1 MTQHSRE
8 PLAFIDLAAQQA
20 RIGDRIRAR
29 IDAVLSHG
37 QYILGPEVAE
47 FETALQDF
55 AGIEHAIGVANG
67 TDALRLCLM
76 TLGAGPGDAVF
87 CPSFTF
93 AATAGVVPPT
103 GAAPVFV
110 DIEAGS
116 FNMDPASLARAIQA
130 AKEQGLRPAGVIIVD
145 LFGRPAD
152 YDALLPMARE
162 AGLWV
167 IVDAA
172 QSFGATWRG
181 QHTVT
186 LGDMATTSFFP
197 AKPLGCYGDGG
208 AVFTNDPAKADL
220 VKSLRFHGKGS
231 DKYDNVRIGVNSRL
245 DTLQAAILLEKLAVF
260 GWEIE
265 ARNRVAARY
274 TAGLGD
280 VVEVPRIPND
290 LVSTWAQYTV
300 TLRDGTDRV
309 AVQAALKAQGVPSTV
324 YYPRPLHGQS
334 AFTNLRSSS
343 EAVAQKGVLA
353 DPQGMAVSDAL
364 AGRVLSLPMHPD
376 LTKVDQDRVIAAVR
390 DALG

>member
-1 MTQHSRE
+1 M
-8 PLAFIDLAAQQA
+8 AFIDLAAQQQ

-29 IDAVLSHG
+29 IEAVLTGG
-37 QYILGPEVAE
+37 QYIMGPEVAE

-55 AGIEHAIGVANG
+55 SGAAHAMGVANG

-103 GAAPVFV
+103 GAVPVFV
-110 DIEAGS
+110 DIERGS
-116 FNMDPASLARAIQA
+116 FNMDPASLSRAIAA
-130 AKEQGLRPAGVIIVD
+130 AKAQGLHPRGVVIVD

-152 YDALLPMARE
+152 YEALLPLAHD

-181 QHTVT
+181 QSTVT

-208 AVFTNDPAKADL
+208 AVFCTDPEKAEMIR
-220 VKSLRFHGKGS
+220 SLRVHGKGQ
-231 DKYDNVRIGVNSRL
+231 DKYDNIRIGLNSRL

-260 GWEIE
+260 ADEIE
-265 ARNRVAARY
+265 ARNRIAARY
-274 TAGLGD
+274 SSALRDLVTVPLASND
-280 VVEVPRIPND
+280 V
-290 LVSTWAQYTV
+290 VSTWAQYTIV
-300 TLRDGTDRV
+300 PSDGMDRT
-309 AVQAALKAQGVPSTV
+309 ALQSELKSKGVPTVV
-324 YYPRPLHGQS
+324 YYPRPLHSQS
-334 AFTNLRSSS
+334 AFSGSLT
-343 EAVAQKGVLA
+343 
-353 DPQGMAVSDAL
+353 DPEGIPVSDEM

-376 LTKVDQDRVIAAVR
+376 LSERDQDRVI
-390 DALG
+390 DALRSALT

>member
-1 MTQHSRE
+1 M
-8 PLAFIDLAAQQA
+8 
-20 RIGDRIRAR
+20 
-29 IDAVLSHG
+29 
-37 QYILGPEVAE
+37 
-47 FETALQDF
+47 
-55 AGIEHAIGVANG
+55 
-67 TDALRLCLM
+67 
-76 TLGAGPGDAVF
+76 
-87 CPSFTF
+87 
-93 AATAGVVPPT
+93 
-103 GAAPVFV
+103 
-110 DIEAGS
+110 
-116 FNMDPASLARAIQA
+116 
-130 AKEQGLRPAGVIIVD
+130 AK
-145 LFGRPAD
+145 
-152 YDALLPMARE
+152 E

-181 QHTVT
+181 QHTVC

-245 DTLQAAILLEKLAVF
+245 DTIQAAILLEKLAVF

-274 TAGLGD
+274 TAALGD
-280 VVEVPRIPND
+280 VVDVPRIPND

-300 TLRDGTDRV
+300 TLRDGTDRE
-309 AVQAALKAQGVPSTV
+309 AVQAALKEQGVPSTV

-334 AFTNLRSSS
+334 AFDGSLTD
-343 EAVAQKGVLA
+343 AKG
-353 DPQGMAVSDAL
+353 MTVSDAL

-376 LTKVDQDRVIAAVR
+376 LTEPDQDRVIDAVKGV
-390 DALG
+390 LG

>member
-1 MTQHSRE
+1 MNR
-8 PLAFIDLAAQQA
+8 PLAFIDLEAQQA

-29 IDAVLSHG
+29 IDAVLAGG
-37 QYILGPEVAE
+37 QYIMGPEVAE

-55 AGIEHAIGVANG
+55 SGVAHAMGVANG

-76 TLGAGPGDAVF
+76 ALGAGPGDAVF

-110 DIEAGS
+110 DIEPGS
-116 FNMDPASLARAIQA
+116 FNMDPASLARAIDA
-130 AKEQGLRPAGVIIVD
+130 AKAQGLRPRGVVIVD

-152 YDALLPMARE
+152 YEALLPLARD
-162 AGLWV
+162 AGLWA

-181 QHTVT
+181 QSTVT

-208 AVFTNDPAKADL
+208 AVFCTDPERAEL
-220 VKSLRFHGKGS
+220 IRSLRVHGKGQ
-231 DKYDNVRIGVNSRL
+231 DKYDSVRIGVNSRL

-260 GWEIE
+260 ADEIE

-274 TAGLGD
+274 SASLRD
-280 VVEVPRIPND
+280 LAQVPLASND
-290 LVSTWAQYTV
+290 MVSTWAQYTV
-300 TLRDGTDRV
+300 VLPDGADRSE
-309 AVQAALKAQGVPSTV
+309 VQADLKSKGVPTAV
-324 YYPRPLHGQS
+324 YYPRPLHSQS
-334 AFTNLRSSS
+334 AFAGSLS
-343 EAVAQKGVLA
+343 
-353 DPQGMAVSDAL
+353 DPEGMPVSDKM

-376 LTKVDQDRVIAAVR
+376 LSEADQDRVI
-390 DALG
+390 DAFRSALN

>member
-1 MTQHSRE
+1 MGQPYLTCKR
-8 PLAFIDLAAQQA
+8 LDVAAQQA

-29 IDAVLSHG
+29 IDAVLNHG
-37 QYILGPEVAE
+37 QYILGPEVAQL
-47 FETALQDF
+47 ETELAAF
-55 AGIEHAIGVANG
+55 AGVEHAIGVANG

-76 TLGAGPGDAVF
+76 TLGAGAGDAVF

-110 DIEAGS
+110 DIEPAS
-116 FNMDPASLARAIQA
+116 FNMDPASLARAIQT
-130 AKEQGLRPAGVIIVD
+130 AKDQGLRPAGVIIVD

-181 QHTVT
+181 QHTVC

-245 DTLQAAILLEKLAVF
+245 DTIQAAILLEKLAVF
-260 GWEIE
+260 ADEIE

-300 TLRDGTDRV
+300 TLQDGTDRA
-309 AVQAALKAQGVPSTV
+309 AVQAALKAEGVPSTV
-324 YYPRPLHGQS
+324 YYPRPLHGQT
-334 AFTNLRSSS
+334 AFTDLETGSQSGTLS
-343 EAVAQKGVLA
+343 
-353 DPQGMAVSDAL
+353 DPQGMTVSDTL

-376 LTKVDQDRVIAAVR
+376 LGEADQDRVIGAVR
-390 DALG
+390 GVLGS

>member
-1 MTQHSRE
+1 MTQ

-20 RIGDRIRAR
+20 RIGERIRAR
-29 IDAVLSHG
+29 VDAVLNHG

-47 FETALQDF
+47 LETGLAAF
-55 AGIEHAIGVANG
+55 AGVDHAIGVANG

-76 TLGAGPGDAVF
+76 ALGAGAGDAVF

-116 FNMDPASLARAIQA
+116 FNMDPESLKRAIAAAQA
-130 AKEQGLRPAGVIIVD
+130 EGLTPKGVVIVD

-152 YDALLPMARE
+152 YDTLLPIARE

-181 QHTVT
+181 QSTVT

-208 AVFTNDPAKADL
+208 AVFTNDAEKADL

-245 DTLQAAILLEKLAVF
+245 DTIQAAILLEKLAVF

-274 TAGLGD
+274 TAALGD
-280 VVEVPRIPND
+280 CVTVPRIPND
-290 LVSTWAQYTV
+290 LVSTWAQYTI
-300 TLRDGTDRV
+300 TLPENTDR
-309 AVQAALKAQGVPSTV
+309 ADVQAALKSHGVPTAV

-334 AFTNLRSSS
+334 AFAGSLT
-343 EAVAQKGVLA
+343 
-353 DPQGMAVSDAL
+353 DPEGMETSDAL
-364 AGRVLSLPMHPD
+364 AGRVVSLPMHPD
-376 LTKVDQDRVIAAVR
+376 LSEPDQDRIIDAVR
-390 DALG
+390 EVRQ

>member
-1 MTQHSRE
+1 MSEASPE

-29 IDAVLSHG
+29 IDAVLTHG

-47 FETALQDF
+47 FERALQDF
-55 AGIEHAIGVANG
+55 SGVNHAIGVANG

-76 TLGAGPGDAVF
+76 TLGAGAGDAVF

-110 DIEAGS
+110 DIEPGS
-116 FNMDPASLARAIQA
+116 FNMDPASLARAIETA
-130 AKEQGLRPAGVIIVD
+130 RAEGLRPAGVIIVD

-152 YDALLPMARE
+152 YAALLPMAKE

-181 QHTVT
+181 QHTVC

-208 AVFTNDPAKADL
+208 AVFTNDPEKADL

-245 DTLQAAILLEKLAVF
+245 DTIQAAILLEKLAVF

-274 TAGLGD
+274 TAALGD

-300 TLRDGTDRV
+300 TLQDGTDRG
-309 AVQAALKAQGVPSTV
+309 AVQAALKAEGVPSTV

-334 AFTNLRSSS
+334 AFDGSLTES
-343 EAVAQKGVLA
+343 
-353 DPQGMAVSDAL
+353 QGMEVSDAV

-376 LTKVDQDRVIAAVR
+376 LTEPDQDRVIGAVR
-390 DALG
+390 GMLG

>member
-1 MTQHSRE
+1 MTE

-29 IDAVLSHG
+29 IDAVLNHG
-37 QYILGPEVAE
+37 QYVLGPEVAE
-47 FETALQDF
+47 FEAALQNFSGVD
-55 AGIEHAIGVANG
+55 HAIGVANG

-76 TLGAGPGDAVF
+76 TLGAGAGDAVF

-116 FNMDPASLARAIQA
+116 FNMDPASLARAIQT
-130 AKEQGLRPAGVIIVD
+130 AKDQGLTPRGVIIVD

-152 YDALLPMARE
+152 YDALLPMARD

-172 QSFGATWRG
+172 QSFGATLRG

-208 AVFTNDPAKADL
+208 AVFTNDPVKADL

-245 DTLQAAILLEKLAVF
+245 DTIQAAILLEKLAVF
-260 GWEIE
+260 ALEIE

-274 TAGLGD
+274 TAGLSD
-280 VVEVPRIPND
+280 MVEVPRIPND
-290 LVSTWAQYTV
+290 LISTWAQYTV
-300 TLRDGTDRV
+300 TLRDGTDRE
-309 AVQAALKAQGVPSTV
+309 AVQAALKAEGVPSTV

-334 AFTNLRSSS
+334 AFDGSLTES
-343 EAVAQKGVLA
+343 
-353 DPQGMAVSDAL
+353 QGMEVSDAL

-376 LTKVDQDRVIAAVR
+376 LTEPDQDRVIDVVR
-390 DALG
+390 GVLG